1 VKKKCLGEQF
11 IVFYYFFGI
20 LSPPIG
26 EKEKTFITKDSSKLE
41 VNEWDELLFYTC
53 SKIYTPKKGKERIF
67 SLKLKARGDFNLSVV
82 KR

>member
-1 VKKKCLGEQF
+1 MFF
-11 IVFYYFFGI
+11 IIFSGPFP
-20 LSPPIG
+20 LPPG

-53 SKIYTPKKGKERIF
+53 SKIYTLKKEKERIF

>member
-1 VKKKCLGEQF
+1 MFF
-11 IVFYYFFGI
+11 IIFSGPFP
-20 LSPPIG
+20 LSSG
-26 EKEKTFITKDSSKLE
+26 WKEKTFITKDSSKLE

-53 SKIYTPKKGKERIF
+53 SKIYASKKEKERIF

>member
-1 VKKKCLGEQF
+1 LEGKK
-11 IVFYYFFGI
+11 
-20 LSPPIG
+20 
-26 EKEKTFITKDSSKLE
+26 KTFITKDSSKLE